1 MEATPRFSLSQLAYE
16 ARTKVQ
22 PSVAT
27 ETDNSFISLV
37 SKGSWAALVVAT
49 LYQIIFFPS
58 LANFVAIGSIVFAWG
73 LFTSIFFK
81 PKMLR
86 NYPLSTFIML
96 GFVTT
101 QLYFPLI
108 FTSLEGKPVVFNL
121 ELPYQV
127 FLHSTLSLIALL
139 LGHAAYRSLRKNPAR
154 ESTSILVKLGFF
166 DAPTELQLWLMGFIG
181 LGATFYVYLYSSVG
195 WEVTGAASDKAV
207 MSLMP
212 FSYAPFFIPFSRL
225 YGSSKEPSRKVLP
238 LLIGFIGLL
247 FLVSIGRNSRG
258 GFMIGF
264 SSVGF
269 SYAMGLL
276 LGVYKAKFFTMKNAI
291 IAVGAFWLFTGPIA
305 DIGTAM
311 VLVRLQRH
319 DITYTE
325 LISSTFEAFNDKEA
339 IRLRRIADANEAGGK
354 GWEENYLKNIFL
366 ARFCNIK
373 FNDLSLVQAAK
384 LPEHDRRMFQ
394 YSIDYVCAELP
405 QPLLDFLGLKSIDK
419 DLLRGSS
426 VGDYIYYLADGPPE
440 VLGWYLTGHFA
451 GTGMAAFGW
460 WYLLILG
467 AGMIPIFTFFDKL
480 FLKTTRFQAKHPGS
494 LSFRF
499 SLCGMLA
506 LDAVFRFL
514 CPFESVVAIG
524 LFIIR
529 GAIQLMLVYFL
540 VYHFTRLVCKA
551 IPGGGTPEPLDAP
564 ASVALTPS
572 FNA

>member
-1 MEATPRFSLSQLAYE
+1 METASRFSLTQPANE
-16 ARTKVQ
+16 AENMVQ
-22 PSVAT
+22 FAVST
-27 ETDNSFISLV
+27 ETDNSFILLV
-37 SKGSWAALVVAT
+37 SKASWATLVVAT
-49 LYQIIFFPS
+49 IYQTIFFPS
-58 LANFVAIGSIVFAWG
+58 IANFIAIGSIIFTWA
-73 LFTSIFFK
+73 LFTSIFLK
-81 PKMLR
+81 SEMLR
-86 NYPLSTFIML
+86 NYPLSTFIMF
-96 GFVTT
+96 GFITT

-108 FTSLEGKPVVFNL
+108 FTSLEGKPVIFNL

-127 FLHSTLSLIALL
+127 FLHSTLSFVALI
-139 LGHAAYRSLRKNPAR
+139 LGHTAYRSLKKNPTR

-166 DAPTELQLWLMGFIG
+166 DAPSDLQLWLMGFIG

-207 MSLMP
+207 MSLMS
-212 FSYAPFFIPFSRL
+212 FSYAPFFIPFRRL
-225 YGSSKEPSRKVLP
+225 YGSNKGPSRKVLP
-238 LLIGFIGLL
+238 LLIGFTGLL

-276 LGVYKAKFFTMKNAI
+276 LGVYRAKFFTLKNAFL
-291 IAVGAFWLFTGPIA
+291 AMGVFWLFTGPIA

-339 IRLRRIADANEAGGK
+339 IRLRRLSDVNEAGGK
-354 GWEENYLKNIFL
+354 AWEENYLNNIFL

-405 QPLLDFLGLKSIDK
+405 QPFLNFLGLKSIDK

-451 GTGMAAFGW
+451 GTGLAAFGW

-467 AGMIPIFTFFDKL
+467 AGMIPIFLFFDKL
-480 FLKTTRFQAKHPGS
+480 FLKTTRFQVMHTS
-494 LSFRF
+494 TLSFRF

-506 LDAVFRFL
+506 LDTVFRFL
-514 CPFESVVAIG
+514 CPFESVIAIG
-524 LFIIR
+524 LFLIR
-529 GAIQLMLVYFL
+529 GAFQLTLVYFL
-540 VYHFTRLVCKA
+540 VYHFTRLLWKA
-551 IPGGGTPEPLDAP
+551 ILGGDTSKPLSFRYSPAP
-564 ASVALTPS
+564 THLNS
-572 FNA
+572 

>member
-1 MEATPRFSLSQLAYE
+1 MEATSRFSLAQLANE
-16 ARTKVQ
+16 ARNTARSTVTTK
-22 PSVAT
+22 A
-27 ETDNSFISLV
+27 DNSFISLV
-37 SKGSWAALVVAT
+37 VKGSWAALAVAV
-49 LYQIIFFPS
+49 LYQVIFFPS
-58 LANFVAIGSIVFAWG
+58 LANFVAIGSIVFTWA
-73 LFTSIFFK
+73 LFTSIFLK
-81 PKMLR
+81 PSILR

-96 GFVTT
+96 GFITT

-108 FTSLEGKPVVFNL
+108 FTSLEGKPVIFNL

-127 FLHSTLSLIALL
+127 FLHSTLSFIALL
-139 LGHAAYRSLRKNPAR
+139 FGHAIYRSLKKKPDR
-154 ESTSILVKLGFF
+154 ESTSVLVKLGFF
-166 DAPTELQLWLMGFIG
+166 DVPSELQLWLMGFIG

-238 LLIGFIGLL
+238 LLIGFTGLL
-247 FLVSIGRNSRG
+247 FLISIGRNSRG

-276 LGVYKAKFFTMKNAI
+276 LGVYKAKFFTLKNAF
-291 IAVGAFWLFTGPIA
+291 IALGAFWLFTGPIA

-339 IRLRRIADANEAGGK
+339 IRIRRLADADEAGGK

-373 FNDLSLVQAAK
+373 FNDLSLLQAAK
-384 LPEHDRRMFQ
+384 LPEHDKRMFQ

-405 QPLLDFLGLKSIDK
+405 QPLLDLFGLKSIDK
-419 DLLRGSS
+419 ELLRGAS

-467 AGMIPIFTFFDKL
+467 AGMIPVFLFFDKL
-480 FLKTTRFQAKHPGS
+480 FLKTTNFQAMHPGA
-494 LSFRF
+494 LNFRF

-514 CPFESVVAIG
+514 CPFETVVAIA

-529 GAIQLMLVYFL
+529 GGFQLALIYF
-540 VYHFTRLVCKA
+540 VMYHFTRIVCKV
-551 IPGGGTPEPLDAP
+551 IPGAGTAKPINRPIIHIPL
-564 ASVALTPS
+564 
-572 FNA
+572 NA